1 MSEPQ
6 TNPRLT
12 TFIANL
18 QRLDAGDRARLTH
31 SAGRPLNEAT
41 QCLGLFYRLLPYGGV
56 APTQEPIYWL
66 VAAMFPL
73 ADATGKGSFGDA
85 LCRARS
91 PRYRKGL
98 DRRVEALLDS
108 DSAQLPH
115 RLAQVVRFLHSQR
128 VPVNWRSLLEDLLQ
142 WEHPNRFV
150 QKKWARAYFSLPLQP
165 EPSTI
170 LPITFVEAD

>member
-6 TNPRLT
+6 TNLRLA

-18 QRLDAGDRARLTH
+18 QRLDAGDRARLKR
-31 SAGRPLNEAT
+31 SAGRPLDEAT

-56 APTQEPIYWL
+56 APAQEPTYWL
-66 VAAMFPL
+66 VAVLFPL
-73 ADATGKGSFGDA
+73 TDATNHGGFGDA
-85 LCRARS
+85 LRRARS

-108 DSAQLPH
+108 DPAQLPH

-142 WEHPNRFV
+142 WERPNRFI
-150 QKKWARAYFSLPLQP
+150 QKKWARAYFSLPQQS
-165 EPSTI
+165 ETSTVLSI
-170 LPITFVEAD
+170 ASEEAN